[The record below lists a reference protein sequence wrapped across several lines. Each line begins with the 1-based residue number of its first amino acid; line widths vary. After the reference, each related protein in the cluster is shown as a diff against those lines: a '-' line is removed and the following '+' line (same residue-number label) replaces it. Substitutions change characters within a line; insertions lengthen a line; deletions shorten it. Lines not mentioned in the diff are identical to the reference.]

1 MAINLSVTLILLAS
15 WLNASQT
22 YILSY
27 RAQIKNAVV
36 ISESFQASPTMSEI
50 KATPAQKIT
59 IFSPKETDIQNILKN
74 NKDEILEFLMKYGA
88 HTRSF
93 EKVSNLQSS
102 SLLIL
107 TLPPTYVTVDFN
119 DNYAI
124 ITRLIQE

>member
-1 MAINLSVTLILLAS
+1 MAINLSISLILLAS

-27 RAQIKNAVV
+27 RGQIKNAVV
-36 ISESFQASPTMSEI
+36 ISEPIQASASMSEI
-50 KATPAQKIT
+50 KAKSGQKLT
-59 IFSPKETDIQNILKN
+59 IFSKKDTDIETILQD

-93 EKVSNLQSS
+93 ETVSNLQSS

-107 TLPPTYVTVDFN
+107 TLPPTYIAVDFN

>member
-1 MAINLSVTLILLAS
+1 MAINLSISLILLAS

-36 ISESFQASPTMSEI
+36 ISESFQASASMSEI
-50 KATPAQKIT
+50 KAKSGQKLT
-59 IFSPKETDIQNILKN
+59 IFSKKDTDIETILQD

-107 TLPPTYVTVDFN
+107 TLPPTYIAVDFN